1 MENRRKLAIAS
12 RCRCFLHYH
21 GFITDSEDQKNR
33 QRLMKWQDKNKV
45 SLSLT
50 QADSVEFTYDDNAQE
65 ESNDEG

>member
-1 MENRRKLAIAS
+1 
-12 RCRCFLHYH
+12 
-21 GFITDSEDQKNR
+21 
-33 QRLMKWQDKNKV
+33 MKWQDKNKV